1 MVQAELNTKLEKKQ
15 LKKQVN
21 KQKGFT
27 LIEIAI
33 VMVIIGLL
41 LGGVLKGQ
49 EIIQNAKLKNAIN
62 QYNGIIAAAYSYQDR
77 YASLPGDDANASA
90 RFGLGSN
97 GNGNGNG
104 TISGNFDTTTAGA
117 ESRLFFQHL
126 RAAGLVKGAAD
137 DESQPIH
144 PWGNVVGV
152 EDNRYNMD
160 GLVVCYDD
168 LEGDIAEI
176 LDRQNDDGI
185 PNAGTVQ
192 GHATQTSYVL
202 TSQYDVCFRF

>member
-97 GNGNGNG
+97 GDGNG

-126 RAAGLVKGAAD
+126 RAAGLIKGAAT
-137 DESQPIH
+137 DEAQPIH
-144 PWGNVVGV
+144 PWGNIIGV
-152 EDNRYNMD
+152 EDNIHGLD
-160 GLVVCYDD
+160 GLVVCYAG
-168 LEGDIAEI
+168 LEGDTAEI

-192 GHATQTSYVL
+192 GHATQTSYVS